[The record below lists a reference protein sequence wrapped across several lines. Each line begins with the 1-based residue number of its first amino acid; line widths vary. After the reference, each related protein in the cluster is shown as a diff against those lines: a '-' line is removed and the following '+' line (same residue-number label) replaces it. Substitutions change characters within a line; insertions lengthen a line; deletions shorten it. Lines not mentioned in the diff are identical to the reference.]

1 MASTISDPVF
11 PYLQLSIGI
20 PSMSLSS
27 SASSAMMSDIS
38 PTVCSWL
45 FSGPVMHAAIF
56 FCSVSALAVSGVSI
70 NARTSASTSMS
81 INFLSRHLV
90 LLGSLALDLSV
101 LLGFLWVRNS

>member
-1 MASTISDPVF
+1 
-11 PYLQLSIGI
+11 
-20 PSMSLSS
+20 MSLSS

-81 INFLSRHLV
+81 I
-90 LLGSLALDLSV
+90 SV
-101 LLGFLWVRNS
+101 SSSSYVRVTSS